1 MKKNASFDS
10 ALEVLGEIRENV
22 QTCCA
27 ITMDP
32 DDVEGMIDELEDIII
47 RMQKLVTGQK

>member
-1 MKKNASFDS
+1 MKKNASFNS
-10 ALEVLGEIRENV
+10 ALEVLEQIRENV
-22 QTCCA
+22 HTCCA

-32 DDVEGMIDELEDIII
+32 DDVEVLIDELGDIII